1 MGTHPIF
8 ESDFDCLTARGDF
21 VSKVNIMSDT
31 EAPVAPP
38 PVVAAAPGSFTVESA
53 VQDVLKHGAYNDGLS
68 RGLNEAVRAL
78 EKRDALICLLAE
90 NCDDANYVRLIEAL
104 CVEHQIPILK
114 IGDNK
119 TLGEWAG
126 LCKIDRE
133 GNARKVVGCSC
144 VVVRE
149 VDDNSA
155 WDYLQ
160 THLKKH

>member
-8 ESDFDCLTARGDF
+8 ESDFDCLTDKRTF
-21 VSKVNIMSDT
+21 RLKNIMSDT
-31 EAPVAPP
+31 EAPAAPA
-38 PVVAAAPGSFTVESA
+38 PVVAAAPGSFTVETA
-53 VQDVLKHGAYNDGLS
+53 VQDVLKHGSHRDALS

-78 EKRDALICLLAE
+78 ERRDALICLLAE
-90 NCDDANYVRLIEAL
+90 NCDEANYVRLIEAL

-114 IGDNK
+114 IDNK
-119 TLGEWAG
+119 TLGEWSG

-133 GNARKVVGCSC
+133 GNPVKVVGCSC

-149 VDDNSA
+149 IDDHAA

-160 THLKKH
+160 NHLKKH

>member
-8 ESDFDCLTARGDF
+8 ESDFDCLTEA
-21 VSKVNIMSDT
+21 IMSDS
-31 EAPVAPP
+31 EQAAAPAPVA
-38 PVVAAAPGSFTVESA
+38 AQGYSVETA
-53 VQDVLKHGAYNDGLS
+53 VQETLKHAQ
-68 RGLNEAVRAL
+68 
-78 EKRDALICLLAE
+78 
-90 NCDDANYVRLIEAL
+90 NCDEANYVRLIEAL

-119 TLGEWAG
+119 TLGEWSG

-133 GNARKVVGCSC
+133 GNAVKVVGCSC

-149 VDDNSA
+149 VDDNAA

-160 THLKKH
+160 NHLKKH

>member
-1 MGTHPIF
+1 
-8 ESDFDCLTARGDF
+8 
-21 VSKVNIMSDT
+21 MSDT
-31 EAPVAPP
+31 EAPAAAPA
-38 PVVAAAPGSFTVESA
+38 PVVAAAPGSYTVETA
-53 VQDVLKHGAYNDGLS
+53 VQAVLKAGAFQDGLS

-78 EKRDALICLLAE
+78 EKRDALICVLAE
-90 NCDDANYVRLIEAL
+90 NCDEANYVRLIEAL

-133 GNARKVVGCSC
+133 GNPVKVVGCSC

-149 VDDNSA
+149 IDDHAA

-160 THLKKH
+160 TYLKKH

>member
-1 MGTHPIF
+1 MGLIPFLSPI
-8 ESDFDCLTARGDF
+8 SIVQQTRLRGHF
-21 VSKVNIMSDT
+21 GFLNMSDT
-31 EAPVAPP
+31 EAPAAPA
-38 PVVAAAPGSFTVESA
+38 PVAAPGSFTVETA
-53 VQDVLKHGAYNDGLS
+53 VQAVLKAGSFQDGLS

-78 EKRDALICLLAE
+78 EKRDALICVLAE
-90 NCDDANYVRLIEAL
+90 NCDEANYVRLIEAL

-144 VVVRE
+144 VVVRSVE
-149 VDDNSA
+149 DCPA

-160 THLKKH
+160 TQIKAS

>member
-8 ESDFDCLTARGDF
+8 ESDFDCLTDKRRF
-21 VSKVNIMSDT
+21 RIMSDT
-31 EAPVAPP
+31 EAPAAPV
-38 PVVAAAPGSFTVESA
+38 PVAAPGSFTVETA
-53 VQDVLKHGAYNDGLS
+53 VQDVLKQGAIQDGLS

-78 EKRDALICLLAE
+78 ERKDALCCILAE
-90 NCDDANYVRLIEAL
+90 NCDEANYVRLIEAL
-104 CVEHQIPILK
+104 CGEHRIPILK

-119 TLGEWAG
+119 TLGEWSG

-133 GNARKVVGCSC
+133 GNPVKVVGCSC

-149 VDDNSA
+149 IDDHAA

-160 THLKKH
+160 NHLKKH